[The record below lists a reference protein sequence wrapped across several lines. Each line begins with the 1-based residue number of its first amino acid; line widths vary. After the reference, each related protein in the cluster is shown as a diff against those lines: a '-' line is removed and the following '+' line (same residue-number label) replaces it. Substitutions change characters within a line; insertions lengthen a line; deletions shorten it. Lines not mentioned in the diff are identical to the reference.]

1 MAKNKKIKLQK
12 NSNKVLIST
21 TKKFSEDYFYLPD
34 SIINSQNQ
42 IENLDLPVTNSKI
55 IERKSI
61 FQNYNLFGFATFA
74 VILIAGYG
82 LVSWILIPPPVQEV
96 QAQIIEKIQIVS
108 IADSKLSNAP
118 IQTAQKAKLLPL
130 IIEINSN

>member
-82 LVSWILIPPPVQEV
+82 LVSWILIPPPAQEV
-96 QAQIIEKIQIVS
+96 QAQTIEKIQIVS